1 MEMDR
6 APPLFASRSSNN
18 LLDKKSLT
26 PSPDSKRQEVMQ
38 SLGNKSTPA
47 SEDVARIQETRM
59 MSIGDC
65 SQAYSSMSLK
75 REPHLAKELL
85 LDSPLAPSA
94 NDEDE
99 YKTCIV
105 VYSTCLVLV

>member
-1 MEMDR
+1 M
-6 APPLFASRSSNN
+6 
-18 LLDKKSLT
+18 
-26 PSPDSKRQEVMQ
+26 PSPNSKRQEVMQ
-38 SLGNKSTPA
+38 SPGNKSTPA

-65 SQAYSSMSLK
+65 SQACNSMSLK
-75 REPHLAKELL
+75 WEPHTAKELL

-94 NDEDE
+94 DDEDE

-105 VYSTCLVLV
+105 VEEPCSTP